1 MKISYMKIFWCL
13 IVVLQQQQGYGQEL
27 GKSQANSYFYLKQNG
42 GYEYAFN
49 TDTGLQSAQ
58 TADQANEVT
67 GHYMYYEKGV
77 PFMVKYRAGRNGYQP
92 EIIPAEKLMNGNFK
106 SYTAPEN
113 SLITRDSRTSSHH
126 EANANGYRLSATNT
140 LQTPKV
146 SSFNIGSDSTLNFVQ
161 SALKTMQTQPM
172 HMSFTSELGQ
182 IQHPP
187 VHTTTSSRPVTSSTV
202 LQPVT
207 RNDVQDINNL
217 ALLPSSSISEAKHP
231 YSFNYNADQSAR
243 SETSDPAGNVVGS
256 YSYYDEAG
264 YHDISYKAN
273 DDTGFVVLGGNL
285 AHNQLSGPSSHHQPQ
300 RRQLFRNSNFNFNN
314 YRITSD
320 PRLSSNA
327 LDERNLGKRSLRNAV
342 DDRDTGKRS
351 LRKFR
356 RYAKW

>member
-1 MKISYMKIFWCL
+1 MSYMKIFWCL
-13 IVVLQQQQGYGQEL
+13 IVSVLQQGYGQEL

-49 TDTGLQSAQ
+49 TDTGMQSAQ
-58 TADQANEVT
+58 TADQSNEVT

-77 PFMVKYRAGRNGYQP
+77 PFMVKYRAGVNGYQP
-92 EIIPAEKLMNGNFK
+92 EIIPAEKLMNGNFNERK
-106 SYTAPEN
+106 IQSYTAPDN
-113 SLITRDSRTSSHH
+113 SLITRDLRTPVHQES
-126 EANANGYRLSATNT
+126 NTNGYRLTSSN
-140 LQTPKV
+140 LQSPKV
-146 SSFNIGSDSTLNFVQ
+146 SAYSIGTDSTLNFVQ

-182 IQHPP
+182 IQHPT
-187 VHTTTSSRPVTSSTV
+187 VHYSTTSRPPASTI

-207 RNDVQDINNL
+207 RNDVQDINSL
-217 ALLPSSSISEAKHP
+217 ALLPSSSIAESKHP

-285 AHNQLSGPSSHHQPQ
+285 AHNQLSAPSHQPQ
-300 RRQLFRNSNFNFNN
+300 RRQLFRNNNFNFNN
-314 YRITSD
+314 YRIAQD
-320 PRLSSNA
+320 PRLNTNA

-342 DDRDTGKRS
+342 DERDTGKRS